1 MNFKIFLSCTLFAIC
16 LLSFSSKVE
25 PALLGIDLG
34 TEWFKVVLM
43 ETKSFDIVLNDQS
56 GRKTKS
62 LVGFTKEDERFFGA
76 PAAAL
81 VYIIKTNTVLYNYH
95 S

>member
-1 MNFKIFLSCTLFAIC
+1 MNNNVKVFSCFVLFIC
-16 LLSFSSKVE
+16 ILSFSQKAE

-34 TEWFKVVLM
+34 TEWFKVLLM

-62 LVGFTKEDERFFGA
+62 IVAFTRDDERMFGA
-76 PAAAL
+76 PAATL
-81 VYIIKTNTVLYNYH
+81 VSNI
-95 S
+95 SE